1 MYEEEISYCERGVE
15 NAVGGVGLVLVV
27 VLLRHDE
34 GARDDEDEAGV
45 AVRVLRHDHLPRK
58 QRADLDPE
66 EKDEEE
72 VPNRNPVH
80 CTNPEGELLPRKLYK
95 YNYSDICII

>member
-45 AVRVLRHDHLPRK
+45 AVRVLRHYHFAGEQSPNF
-58 QRADLDPE
+58 DPE
-66 EKDEEE
+66 EEEE
-72 VPNRNPVH
+72 EESNLVRGKL
-80 CTNPEGELLPRKLYK
+80 TN
-95 YNYSDICII
+95 